1 MVYMGRASRQ
11 KGFTIVELLIVV
23 VVIAILAVITIVAY
37 NGIAQRAKD
46 SVAKNAISSA
56 QKKLATYRIDNNDTL
71 PADITSLGFINSAN
85 VTYQYSVN
93 TTTNPAG
100 YCVTATAGGVSYYL
114 GSSFTYT
121 GSSSGTIDQPA
132 GASGVCPGHSGS
144 GASVTNYARNPG
156 VEVNTSGLSG
166 PNGSTT
172 VRDTTRAHGGV
183 ASLLVTMPVNG
194 SSSTV
199 GAAVF
204 NYSDFTGILEP
215 DTTYTVSL
223 WVWVPTG
230 TVSPLISLQGA
241 GRTAPTN
248 PSERT
253 TSLKN
258 QWVRLHNSFTT
269 LASGNVVVYVLNGAA
284 TTVAGTQ
291 FWVDDIMLVK
301 GTAPSDYADG
311 NTSGWVWNGT
321 AGSSASSGP
330 AV

>member
-1 MVYMGRASRQ
+1 MQWAHKQ

-23 VVIAILAVITIVAY
+23 VVIAILAAITIVAY

-56 QKKLATYRIDNNDTL
+56 QKKLATYRIENNDTL
-71 PADITSLGFINSAN
+71 PADISSLGFTNTAN
-85 VTYQYSVN
+85 VSYQYSVN
-93 TTTNPAG
+93 NSTNPAG

-114 GSSFTYT
+114 GNSFSYT

-132 GASGVCPGHSGS
+132 GASGVCPGHGGSGS
-144 GASVTNYARNPG
+144 SVTNYARNPG
-156 VEVNTSGLSG
+156 VEVNANGMSG
-166 PNGSTT
+166 PNSSTA
-172 VRDTTRAHGGV
+172 VRDTTRAHSGA

-204 NYSDFTGILEP
+204 NYGDFTGILEP

-230 TVSPLISLQGA
+230 TVSPLISLQGG
-241 GRTAPTN
+241 GRTAPSN
-248 PSERT
+248 PPERT
-253 TSLKN
+253 TNLKN

-291 FWVDDIMLVK
+291 FWLDDVMLVK
-301 GTAPSDYADG
+301 GSTPSDYADG

-321 AGSSASSGP
+321 AGSSASTGP

>member
-1 MVYMGRASRQ
+1 MKWAQRQ

-23 VVIAILAVITIVAY
+23 VVIAILAAITIVAY

-56 QKKLATYRIDNNDTL
+56 QKKLATYRIENGEAL
-71 PADITSLGFINSAN
+71 PADIKSLGFADSSS

-93 TTTNPAG
+93 NATNPAG
-100 YCVTATAGGVSYYL
+100 YCVTTTAGGVSYYL
-114 GSSFTYT
+114 GSNFEYT
-121 GSSSGTIDQPA
+121 SSSPQAINQSSA
-132 GASGVCPGHSGS
+132 ISGVCPGHSGS

-156 VEVNTSGLSG
+156 VEVNANGLSG
-166 PNGSTT
+166 PNSSTV
-172 VRDTTRAHGGV
+172 VRDTTRAHSGV
-183 ASLLVTMPVNG
+183 ASLLVTMPLNG

-230 TVSPLISLQGA
+230 TVSPSISLQGA
-241 GRTAPTN
+241 GRTAPAN
-248 PSERT
+248 PTERT

-284 TTVAGTQ
+284 TTTAGTQ
-291 FWVDDIMLVK
+291 FWLDDIMLVK
-301 GTAPSDYADG
+301 GAVPSDYADG
-311 NTSGWVWNGT
+311 NSSGWVWNGA

>member
-1 MVYMGRASRQ
+1 MQWAKKQ

-23 VVIAILAVITIVAY
+23 VVIAILAAITIVAY

-56 QKKLATYRIDNNDTL
+56 QKKLATYRIENGDTL
-71 PADITSLGFINSAN
+71 PADISTLGFTNSAN

-93 TTTNPAG
+93 TSTTPAG

-114 GSSFTYT
+114 GSNFAYT
-121 GSSSGTIDQPA
+121 GSSPATIDQST
-132 GASGVCPGHSGS
+132 GVSGVCPGHGGSGS
-144 GASVTNYARNPG
+144 SITNYARNPG
-156 VEVNTSGLSG
+156 VEVNVSGLSG

-183 ASLLVTMPVNG
+183 ASLLVTMPTNT

-230 TVSPLISLQGA
+230 TVSPLISLQGG

-248 PSERT
+248 PAERT
-253 TSLKN
+253 TALKN

-284 TTVAGTQ
+284 TTTAGTQ
-291 FWVDDIMLVK
+291 FWIDDIMLVK
-301 GTAPSDYADG
+301 GSTPSDYADG
-311 NTSGWVWNGT
+311 NSAGWVWNGT